1 MRASAKDRD
10 DRHEVFC
17 DASSWVRFLLMEN
30 HESSAKFSHEPFEEL
45 DTEAREAV
53 SIGDH
58 NRSDSSLQD
67 KLQKGTQSGPLEIEA
82 GADVAEDADGS
93 VGEALRALLD
103 KESLLI
109 ESVRDLLAGGHAG
122 VTSGDAGDSA
132 QVTPDGTGVLL
143 MAFPSS
149 GLPAHMF
156 LQDTASL
163 AIEEIF
169 TLQEAA
175 RFNKYLTPATARLN
189 DWTMLVLSTLQDLSP
204 SIALPVALSG
214 VYPQMVGIAQHDA
227 DAGEALVATTATP
240 FVMNDIDP
248 PLEAFTQPP
257 GARVG
262 SVTLTQAVSL
272 SRSLTIFK

>member
-122 VTSGDAGDSA
+122 VTSGDAG
-132 QVTPDGTGVLL
+132 VFRLRP
-143 MAFPSS
+143 F
-149 GLPAHMF
+149 
-156 LQDTASL
+156 
-163 AIEEIF
+163 
-169 TLQEAA
+169 AA
-175 RFNKYLTPATARLN
+175 RGGLRDIDAAMSTCRARCGELTSF
-189 DWTMLVLSTLQDLSP
+189 D
-204 SIALPVALSG
+204 PVAYS
-214 VYPQMVGIAQHDA
+214 ARA
-227 DAGEALVATTATP
+227 DAVVPSGDGHGDRGLRG
-240 FVMNDIDP
+240 NDGGHD
-248 PLEAFTQPP
+248 
-257 GARVG
+257 G
-262 SVTLTQAVSL
+262 SML
-272 SRSLTIFK
+272 